1 MQFADVPTSLK
12 VQLSSKCSGLVGN
25 VCDTCFGLVQCFTT
39 NMFLHINVLVSASLA
54 Q

>member
-25 VCDTCFGLVQCFTT
+25 VCDTCFDLVCFTI

>member
-12 VQLSSKCSGLVGN
+12 LQLSSKCSGLVGN

-39 NMFLHINVLVSASLA
+39 NMFFRINIPVSALLA